1 MELLK
6 NKNIIIMGI
15 RNKKSIAWG
24 IAKRAYE
31 QGANLILTYETEKE
45 RETIEDLTKHF
56 TNHILIKCNVA
67 DDKQVETLFKEM
79 KKEIHEIHGIAHC
92 IAHAN
97 QSDLKKN
104 FLNTSRDG
112 FAHSMDISAYS
123 LVTIAQHAKDL
134 MHEGGS
140 IVTLTYYG
148 ASKVMSGYNVL
159 GVAKA
164 ALESTARYLASELG
178 PIGIR
183 VNTIS
188 PGPIKTVSSKDI
200 NDFDNL
206 LEKVERKSPLRK
218 SVTPEDVGDA
228 AMFFLSD
235 LSKSVTGEILYVDNG
250 YNIIGD

>member
-1 MELLK
+1 MGILE

-24 IAKRAYE
+24 IAKRAYK
-31 QGANLILTYETEKE
+31 QGATLILTYETEKDKPHVE
-45 RETIEDLTKHF
+45 ELSKHF
-56 TNHILIKCNVA
+56 ENVIIKQCDVT
-67 DDKQVETLFKEM
+67 DDAQVETLFHEL
-79 KKEIHEIHGIAHC
+79 KKELHEIHGIAHC

-97 QSDLKKN
+97 QHDLKKG
-104 FLNTSRDG
+104 FLSTSREG
-112 FAHSMDISAYS
+112 FSHAMDVSAYS
-123 LVTIAQHAKDL
+123 LVTISKHAKDL
-134 MHEGGS
+134 MHNGGS

-148 ASKVMSGYNVL
+148 ASKVMTEYNVL

-164 ALESTARYLASELG
+164 ALEGAVRYLANELG

-188 PGPIKTVSSKDI
+188 PGPIKTGSSKDI

-206 LEKVERKSPLRK
+206 YENVERKSPLRK
-218 SVTPEDVGDA
+218 SVTPEDIGDA
-228 AMFFLSD
+228 TVFFLSD

-250 YNIIGD
+250 YNIMGD